1 MASEHAAPEHAALA
15 ALDAALRDRPA
26 KDGHAFAD
34 ATQCLVAF
42 RNRLTERRRAG
53 EDVADA
59 LEQVNA
65 IISVVLGG
73 HFPLGAVPWPAVEG
87 ARAALAKLIGGAGGS
102 AGANAA
108 RAAGHGPASSAR
120 TNA

>member
-1 MASEHAAPEHAALA
+1 MASEHAALA

-26 KDGHAFAD
+26 KDGHAFAE

-42 RNRLTERRRAG
+42 RNRLTDRSRAG
-53 EDVADA
+53 EDVAGA

-73 HFPLGAVPWPAVEG
+73 HFPLGAVPWPAVER
-87 ARAALAKLIGGAGGS
+87 ARAALATLIGEAGDS
-102 AGANAA
+102 AGAGAA
-108 RAAGHGPASSAR
+108 RPAAHGPAISAC
-120 TNA
+120 TKA